1 MTFGFQLRCQVLQP
15 NDFIATLLSYLLLD
29 VQVNQSVSRYMD
41 MTPGHTSSVTFR
53 MFPTASCSQS
63 GRSNFTTAGF
73 FLASPAAGRGAGGG
87 VDILAEGRGIGFALA
102 ATTGGVGVLGADVD
116 AVDALDDAVAVFCSL
131 ARRFKRIFTN
141 IQSVF
146 AESS

>member
-1 MTFGFQLRCQVLQP
+1 MLQP

-116 AVDALDDAVAVFCSL
+116 ALDDAVAVFCSL

-141 IQSVF
+141 IQWVF

>member
-1 MTFGFQLRCQVLQP
+1 MYKLISQYLGIGYDPWTYLECNFQ
-15 NDFIATLLSYLLLD
+15 N
-29 VQVNQSVSRYMD
+29 VSN
-41 MTPGHTSSVTFR
+41 GL
-53 MFPTASCSQS
+53 MFQS

-87 VDILAEGRGIGFALA
+87 VDILAEGRGIGFGLA

-141 IQSVF
+141 IQ
-146 AESS
+146 